1 MARLRSSLIPVFL
14 VAISA
19 LVLVAAAETSKPAQ
33 PAWAMNA
40 TIIEACSCPMFC
52 QCYFNGEPATHAG
65 EGMHKGHAHG
75 TYCRFNN
82 AYQINH
88 GNYGTTSLDGAKFWI
103 AGDLGANFGMGKT
116 DWAVLTFDPSV
127 TQAQR
132 DGIAVVLGKVY
143 PVQWG
148 SFAIGKDAPMTWQAT
163 KDMASATLDG
173 GKAAEVQLARFQGM
187 SDDPVVIKN
196 LRYFGAAR
204 NSGFI
209 MMPNKVETYHLGDK
223 PFEFHGTNGFMI
235 TIDTKSTDVPAT
247 AGAM

>member
-1 MARLRSSLIPVFL
+1 M
-14 VAISA
+14 
-19 LVLVAAAETSKPAQ
+19 
-33 PAWAMNA
+33 
-40 TIIEACSCPMFC
+40 
-52 QCYFNGEPATHAG
+52 
-65 EGMHKGHAHG
+65 
-75 TYCRFNN
+75 
-82 AYQINH
+82 
-88 GNYGTTSLDGAKFWI
+88 
-103 AGDLGANFGMGKT
+103 
-116 DWAVLTFDPSV
+116 
-127 TQAQR
+127 
-132 DGIAVVLGKVY
+132 
-143 PVQWG
+143 
-148 SFAIGKDAPMTWQAT
+148 GKDAPMTWQAT

-223 PFEFHGTNGFMI
+223 AFEFHGTNGFMI